1 MSTKSGPEEKPARK
15 KIKRKVPPRMPEALW
30 IELRVLYESGT
41 YSQKA
46 LADWAKAKGY
56 SITQPAISMRVVRE
70 GWVKGD
76 IREKMT
82 DEIRKKLEGGIVDRI
97 RKMLET
103 HAGQGQIGQLEVMRH
118 FKRAAEIRKANPDY
132 EIPAAQIATLLQA
145 LKMAED
151 MEARARGWS
160 YKEGKP
166 FRLDDDE
173 ESTDLPELT
182 VRVLNEQ
189 EEDALRKRAEDDTAD
204 VFEKE

>member
-1 MSTKSGPEEKPARK
+1 MSTKTEPEAKPGRK
-15 KIKRKVPPRMPEALW
+15 KAKRKVPPRMPEALW

-46 LADWAKAKGY
+46 LADWAKAKGF

-82 DEIRKKLEGGIVDRI
+82 EEIRKNLEGGIVDKI

-103 HAGQGQIGQLEVMRH
+103 HAGQGQIGQMEIMLH
-118 FKRAAEIRKANPDY
+118 FKQAAENRKSNPDFK
-132 EIPAAQIATLLQA
+132 IPAAQVATLLQA

-166 FRLDDDE
+166 FRLDDDD
-173 ESTDLPELT
+173 ESQDLPELT
-182 VRVLNEQ
+182 VRVLTD
-189 EEDALRKRAEDDTAD
+189 EEEAAMRERAEDDTAD
-204 VFEKE
+204 VFEKD